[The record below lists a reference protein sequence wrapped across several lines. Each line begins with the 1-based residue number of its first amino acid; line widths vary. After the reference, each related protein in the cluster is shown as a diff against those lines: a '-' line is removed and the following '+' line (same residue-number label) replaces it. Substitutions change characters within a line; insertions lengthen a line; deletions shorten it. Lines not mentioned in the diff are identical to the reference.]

1 MWEGWKSIIIKV
13 YPKLISEY
21 PVPFQMRDSLQR
33 NDETKLHVAAR
44 EALVN
49 SVIHADFK
57 EESCSILIVKKEEYI
72 SYSNPSLL
80 RLPIEQI
87 YQGGISVPRNITL
100 QKLFR
105 FIGFGESAGS
115 GYDKILEP
123 SRLEGFKVPELS
135 ENQEMRMTNLKLWVV
150 KEESRALNGALN
162 GALEY
167 ALSEKEQVVLNVIKE
182 YPNLNRKKIFEKTKI
197 PLTSLDRYLNKLI
210 ALGLIVKKGERKT
223 VGYIASDLTHNDLL
237 I

>member
-1 MWEGWKSIIIKV
+1 
-13 YPKLISEY
+13 
-21 PVPFQMRDSLQR
+21 
-33 NDETKLHVAAR
+33 
-44 EALVN
+44 
-49 SVIHADFK
+49 
-57 EESCSILIVKKEEYI
+57 
-72 SYSNPSLL
+72 
-80 RLPIEQI
+80 
-87 YQGGISVPRNITL
+87 
-100 QKLFR
+100 

-197 PLTSLDRYLNKLI
+197 PLTSLD
-210 ALGLIVKKGERKT
+210 
-223 VGYIASDLTHNDLL
+223 
-237 I
+237 

>member
-1 MWEGWKSIIIKV
+1 M
-13 YPKLISEY
+13 
-21 PVPFQMRDSLQR
+21 QR

-105 FIGFGESAGS
+105 FIRFGESAGS

>member
-1 MWEGWKSIIIKV
+1 
-13 YPKLISEY
+13 
-21 PVPFQMRDSLQR
+21 MRDSLQR

>member
-1 MWEGWKSIIIKV
+1 
-13 YPKLISEY
+13 
-21 PVPFQMRDSLQR
+21 MRDSLQR

-150 KEESRALNGALN
+150 KEESRALNGAL
-162 GALEY
+162 EY

>member
-1 MWEGWKSIIIKV
+1 M
-13 YPKLISEY
+13 
-21 PVPFQMRDSLQR
+21 QR

-150 KEESRALNGALN
+150 KEESRALNGAL
-162 GALEY
+162 EY

>member
-1 MWEGWKSIIIKV
+1 M
-13 YPKLISEY
+13 
-21 PVPFQMRDSLQR
+21 QR

>member
-182 YPNLNRKKIFEKTKI
+182 
-197 PLTSLDRYLNKLI
+197 
-210 ALGLIVKKGERKT
+210 
-223 VGYIASDLTHNDLL
+223 
-237 I
+237 

>member
-13 YPKLISEY
+13 YPKLISEF

-150 KEESRALNGALN
+150 KEESRALNGAL
-162 GALEY
+162 EY

>member
-1 MWEGWKSIIIKV
+1 M
-13 YPKLISEY
+13 
-21 PVPFQMRDSLQR
+21 QR

-57 EESCSILIVKKEEYI
+57 EESCSILILKKEEYI

>member
-150 KEESRALNGALN
+150 KEESRALNGAL
-162 GALEY
+162 EY

-223 VGYIASDLTHNDLL
+223 VGYIPSDLTHNDLL

>member
-1 MWEGWKSIIIKV
+1 M
-13 YPKLISEY
+13 
-21 PVPFQMRDSLQR
+21 QR

-57 EESCSILIVKKEEYI
+57 EESCSILIIKKEEYI